1 MRMHDVVA
9 DLVRR
14 YAPDVAVSSV
24 EPLGAGQE
32 NKAFLVNG
40 DLVVRV
46 RNDDADGIDI
56 ATEVAVLARLAIVSP
71 LPVPEVMFVDDAASA
86 FAYRLLRGSPLLG
99 AEQPPAYAI
108 APALGGFL
116 SRIHGDGELAG
127 LVPDDVQPL
136 WGWRDDADRDFR
148 TVRSSLEPSLARRV
162 EQFLANHVPP
172 EPPSLT
178 FCHNDLGSEHLLVAD
193 GVLTGVID
201 WSDAAVTDPAYDWG
215 LVLRDLGPA
224 VLDAGLRHY
233 ERPFADADRER
244 ALFYARCAWLE
255 DFAYGVPRYVAAAL
269 THSANVFGD

>member
-1 MRMHDVVA
+1 MHDVVA

-14 YAPDVAVSSV
+14 YAPEVAVSSV